1 MKTNTILLVAFLA
14 IIMLAMGYCGWQHD
28 NKRKAEI
35 AALTARTTKAETT
48 LKDVQGLKAKLE
60 SDLNDLQAKYSALAA
75 ENEALQGSV
84 EDAQAEI
91 KRRKSAI
98 YRLTKASK
106 EKDGE
111 LASLRSQIEG
121 LVNARTQLES
131 DISNLRQEN
140 AQLKEENAKLTADL
154 ATSREEKAQL
164 ARLNETMQAD
174 IANLT
179 LKNFKASGFTVEVE
193 KRNGKPTTWK
203 AFAKRVKVGFDLV
216 DVPEKYQ
223 GVKKVYLVITDD
235 TGVPLKKTSPISAKI
250 NVNGQEQN
258 IIAVSEQNVDI
269 QESQRLSFTHKLE
282 EKLKAGFYRAS
293 VYTDLGLLGTSS
305 FRMR

>member
-1 MKTNTILLVAFLA
+1 MKLNTILIILLA
-14 IIMLAMGYCGWQHD
+14 IILCAFGFCGWQID
-28 NKRKAEI
+28 QERKATI
-35 AALTARTTKAETT
+35 AELTARSVKAETS
-48 LKDVQGLKAKLE
+48 LQEVQGLKTKLE
-60 SDLNDLQAKYSALAA
+60 ADLNDLQNKYSALAA

-84 EDAQAEI
+84 EDAQKEI

-98 YRLTKASK
+98 YRLTKSL
-106 EKDGE
+106 ETKDGE
-111 LASLRSQIEG
+111 LATLRNQIEG
-121 LVNARTQLES
+121 LINARTQLEN
-131 DISNLRQEN
+131 DIASLQQEN
-140 AQLKEENAKLTADL
+140 TQLKEENAKLAADL
-154 ATSREEKAQL
+154 ATTQEERAAL

-193 KRNGKPTTWK
+193 KKNGKPTTWK
-203 AFAKRVKVGFDLV
+203 AFAKRVRVGFDLV

-223 GVKKVYLVITDD
+223 GLRKVYLVITDD
-235 TGVPLKKTSPISAKI
+235 TGVPLKKTSPVSAKI
-250 NVNGQEQN
+250 SVNGQEQD

-269 QESQRLSFTHKLE
+269 QESQRLSFNHELE

-293 VYTDLGLLGTSS
+293 VYTDLGLLGASS